1 MTSLKETAYHEIAS
15 AGTGVTIRV
24 RAGLLERLA
33 AEVRDALASSGR
45 ESGGI
50 LLGGNSGKD
59 LVVED
64 YDPVPSRYLSDSR
77 FYLYSDVDRGQMA
90 KAVALWTPKGESR
103 LRVIGFYRSNDRPA
117 LMAGDDKSRRS

>member
-1 MTSLKETAYHEIAS
+1 MTSLNETAYHEIAS

-77 FYLYSDVDRGQMA
+77 FYLHSDVDRGQMA